1 MKSRNLIMTVVGL
14 GLALSGVM
22 PGVASAETS
31 GDVSAQAV
39 HRKSLTC
46 TAPSTKKIN
55 ISYGDGSVS
64 TTVYYNN
71 HCYEAHAILLEF
83 KKESGFYDY
92 ECVIAPRLTEGN
104 KKVNQGSPNKVWIL
118 EDNHC

>member
-1 MKSRNLIMTVVGL
+1 MAVAGL

-22 PGVASAETS
+22 PAVANAETS

-46 TAPSTKKIN
+46 TAPSTKKVS

-71 HCYEAHAILLEF
+71 HCYEKHALLLDF
-83 KKESGFYDY
+83 
-92 ECVIAPRLTEGN
+92 
-104 KKVNQGSPNKVWIL
+104 
-118 EDNHC
+118 